1 MTKEMLFL
9 AEIYTNWC
17 KSQGLPDYMSA
28 DDLRY
33 GRDTT
38 DKLNFYQMN
47 WLECFIDVW
56 DCINQN
62 TQEVIMQTEKRY
74 YVTTKFEKYGTYT
87 IMARSKEHAIQ
98 MWKDGDWNFDDYES
112 DYGEYNEVIDEVE
125 EEVFADTQLS
135 LEGVMQPVKC
145 NPIEY
150 REK

>member
-9 AEIYTNWC
+9 ADIYTNWC
-17 KSQGLPDYMSA
+17 KSQGLPDFMSA

-47 WLECFIDVW
+47 WLECFFDVW

-112 DYGEYNEVIDEVE
+112 DYGEYNEVIDDVE

-135 LEGVMQPVKC
+135 LEGVLA
-145 NPIEY
+145 
-150 REK
+150 

>member
-9 AEIYTNWC
+9 ADIYTNWC

-112 DYGEYNEVIDEVE
+112 DYGEYNEVIYDVE

-135 LEGVMQPVKC
+135 LEGVLA
-145 NPIEY
+145 
-150 REK
+150 

>member
-9 AEIYTNWC
+9 ADIYTNWC
-17 KSQGLPDYMSA
+17 KSQGLPDFMSA

-62 TQEVIMQTEKRY
+62 TQEIIMKMELPTEKPFL
-74 YVTTKFEKYGTYT
+74 VTVKFEKYGTYT
-87 IMARSKEHAIQ
+87 INARSKEHAIQ
-98 MWKDGDWNFDDYES
+98 LYNDGDWDFDDYQEEW
-112 DYGEYNEVIDEVE
+112 GEYNEVIDELQE
-125 EEVFADTQLS
+125 QDVFDEMQLS
-135 LEGVMQPVKC
+135 LEGVLA
-145 NPIEY
+145 
-150 REK
+150 

>member
-17 KSQGLPDYMSA
+17 KSQGLPDFMSA

-33 GRDTT
+33 GRDTK

-47 WLECFIDVW
+47 WLETFIDVW

-62 TQEVIMQTEKRY
+62 TQEVIMQTLKRY
-74 YVTTKFEKYGTYT
+74 YINVKFEKYGTYT
-87 IMARSKEHAIQ
+87 FEARSKEHAIE
-98 MWKDGDWNFDDYES
+98 MYNDGDYGWS
-112 DYGEYNEVIDEVE
+112 DYSEDFGEFNEVIEDVE

-135 LEGVMQPVKC
+135 LEGVM
-145 NPIEY
+145 
-150 REK
+150 

>member
-9 AEIYTNWC
+9 ADIYTNWC
-17 KSQGLPDYMSA
+17 KSQGLPDFMSA

-62 TQEVIMQTEKRY
+62 TQEIIMKMELPTEKPFL
-74 YVTTKFEKYGTYT
+74 VTVKFEKYGTYT
-87 IMARSKEHAIQ
+87 INARSKEHAIQ
-98 MWKDGDWNFDDYES
+98 LYSDGDWDFDDYQEEW
-112 DYGEYNEVIDEVE
+112 GEYNEVIDEVE
-125 EEVFADTQLS
+125 EQDVFDEMQLS
-135 LEGVMQPVKC
+135 LEGVLV
-145 NPIEY
+145 
-150 REK
+150 